1 MQLILTPTAIITA
14 ILIFLVRVI
23 SITMDTLRFML
34 TMRGKQGIAWILGFV
49 ESVLYVVIIGAVLK
63 DLSNVLYVVAYSAG
77 FATGNVVGM
86 AIEKRLAIGFSHI
99 KVISRQHGLAVAEA
113 LRKMDYAVTEISAR
127 GKDGSVTLC
136 DLSVRRKDVPAIEKL
151 TLEVDPDAFIT
162 VEDIT
167 PLRSG
172 YWGTG
177 SVRR

>member
-1 MQLILTPTAIITA
+1 
-14 ILIFLVRVI
+14 
-23 SITMDTLRFML
+23 
-34 TMRGKQGIAWILGFV
+34 
-49 ESVLYVVIIGAVLK
+49 VVG
-63 DLSNVLYVVAYSAG
+63 YSAG
-77 FATGNVVGM
+77 FATGNVIGM

-99 KVISRQHGLAVAEA
+99 KIITKQHGDAVAEA
-113 LRKMDYAVTEISAR
+113 LRKMDYAVTEIPAR
-127 GKDGSVTLC
+127 GKDGSVSLC

-151 TLEVDPDAFIT
+151 ALEVDPEAFIT